1 MDMSQQNR
9 IRVLYEIAMVIGNS
23 TDLTTALKQI
33 LTTML
38 RKLDATLIAVYAAS
52 STDPLKVIPT
62 RGLTEAHQQL
72 CNTYLHQPLTNQY
85 QFHIDWIANKP
96 VHCLMLP
103 QFGVLLIE
111 RNEAIDTETLL
122 ALEPICRKLV
132 TNIMACYDSNRLKE
146 QEKILQQ
153 SVIDLKR
160 AQEAKDLFLA
170 NMSHEIRTPLNGI
183 IGFLGQ
189 LEQTKLDEEQQKF
202 LSIIDHSANS
212 LLGIINDILDFSKIE
227 SGNLSI
233 EAIPVNIVQL
243 VTPLAELFRA
253 RSAENGSQ
261 LVLKLDQACPQAVL
275 SDPLRLKQIISN
287 FLSNAVKFTKNGTV
301 TLSVSCRIE
310 GENARINVMVS
321 DTGIGIAPDRLA
333 KLCQPFTQADASISR
348 QFGGTGLGLSI
359 SKSLIDMM
367 SGTLHI
373 SSELGKGSH
382 FGFELSLPTAEVVE
396 KPKNIIQD
404 FSAELLQD
412 KHLLVVEDNI
422 VNQMLMKAV
431 LKKLNIHNYD
441 MLANGAEAV
450 EAAKEQ
456 RYDLILM
463 DIHMPVMGGEDA
475 VQHIRAL
482 EKEIARH
489 PTPILALTANALQG
503 DAEHYKSLG
512 MNDVI
517 TKPLDIEILKYM
529 LNLYL
534 IQGV

>member
-132 TNIMACYDSNRLKE
+132 TNIMACYDSKRLKE

-233 EAIPVNIVQL
+233 EAIPVN
-243 VTPLAELFRA
+243 
-253 RSAENGSQ
+253 
-261 LVLKLDQACPQAVL
+261 D
-275 SDPLRLKQIISN
+275 
-287 FLSNAVKFTKNGTV
+287 
-301 TLSVSCRIE
+301 
-310 GENARINVMVS
+310 
-321 DTGIGIAPDRLA
+321 
-333 KLCQPFTQADASISR
+333 
-348 QFGGTGLGLSI
+348 
-359 SKSLIDMM
+359 
-367 SGTLHI
+367 
-373 SSELGKGSH
+373 
-382 FGFELSLPTAEVVE
+382 
-396 KPKNIIQD
+396 
-404 FSAELLQD
+404 
-412 KHLLVVEDNI
+412 
-422 VNQMLMKAV
+422 
-431 LKKLNIHNYD
+431 
-441 MLANGAEAV
+441 
-450 EAAKEQ
+450 
-456 RYDLILM
+456 
-463 DIHMPVMGGEDA
+463 
-475 VQHIRAL
+475 
-482 EKEIARH
+482 
-489 PTPILALTANALQG
+489 
-503 DAEHYKSLG
+503 
-512 MNDVI
+512 
-517 TKPLDIEILKYM
+517 
-529 LNLYL
+529 
-534 IQGV
+534 